1 MEMQEKITPKQIRLR
16 LELTQDEIAKKVGMT
31 REHYQ
36 KLESD
41 SSLFRKTK
49 IDVAIKL
56 SELASIPLND
66 INFFY

>member
-1 MEMQEKITPKQIRLR
+1 MQKKITPKQIRLR
-16 LELTQDEIAKKVGMT
+16 LELTQDEMSQKVGMT

-41 SSLFRKTK
+41 SNLFRKTK

-56 SELASIPLND
+56 SELASVPLND
-66 INFFY
+66 IEFFY